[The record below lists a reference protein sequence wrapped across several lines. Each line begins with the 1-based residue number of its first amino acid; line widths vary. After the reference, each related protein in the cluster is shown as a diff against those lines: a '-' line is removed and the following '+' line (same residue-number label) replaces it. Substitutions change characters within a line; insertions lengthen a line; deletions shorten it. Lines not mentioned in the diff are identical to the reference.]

1 MAAGVTRVGGFPYL
15 RARAIRV
22 TMAGGLTLSHVNTPG
37 RLGLIRLPEL
47 AFYLFLDPLS
57 VSQVV
62 AAKLFLHFGISTL
75 MTLFMFHIK
84 DSARLSKSPF

>member
-22 TMAGGLTLSHVNTPG
+22 TMAGGLTFSHVNTPG

-62 AAKLFLHFGISTL
+62 ASKIIPSFWNQYVDDT
-75 MTLFMFHIK
+75 FHV
-84 DSARLSKSPF
+84 SHQRQC